1 MKIETSPKK
10 VWEEYESGRSFNDA
24 NNLYD
29 QIEVN
34 ENMYAGK
41 QWEGLN
47 APDLPKPVINV
58 VHPIVAWAIAQVVSD
73 DYGVSMTAMKKD
85 DDIAMMSDAL
95 KIETDRVLEL
105 TGAKQKN
112 RNIARNAAVQA
123 DCAKYFY
130 FDPDADNGQ
139 QVKGEIKT
147 EIIEGRNV
155 YFGNPYSHDVQG
167 QSYILIPQRKLV
179 EEWRDQARANGVKE
193 ERVMRIVADANDNR
207 QEESDEFDLCTGV
220 IKLWKVDG
228 VVWSE
233 IVTRDVTIRKPFSTG
248 LKLYPIAWFVWEEVA
263 DQYHGRSIVAE
274 IVANQVCV
282 NKLFAM
288 YVRSVEMNAFPKVVY
303 DSQKIESWTNK
314 VGQAIAA
321 TPGAGG
327 LNASKMVEVVRGGDV
342 GPQVMEAIN
351 KAIEFIKQSVG
362 VSDAALGNIKPDNA
376 SAILVASQQSAVPME
391 LVRRNFKDF
400 VEQEVRIIVDMM
412 RNHYGK
418 REAAADSFKTANGE
432 TVTDQAGNPVKTIM
446 FDFATLDNPNM
457 RLNVDVGTAALF
469 SEISR
474 SQTLDNLL
482 LQKIIDPLMY
492 VESQPD
498 HAIPNKNAIIAE
510 LKKQKAA
517 QAAMPQLP
525 QQLPTGN
532 TQQTPSSVFQ

>member
-58 VHPIVAWAIAQVVSD
+58 VHPVVAWAIAQVVSD
-73 DYGVSMTAMKKD
+73 DYGVSLTAMKKN

-95 KIETDRVLEL
+95 KTETDRVFEL
-105 TGAKQKN
+105 TGAKQKK
-112 RNIARNAAVQA
+112 RNIARNAAVHG

-130 FDPDADNGQ
+130 FDPEADNGQ
-139 QVKGEIKT
+139 KVKGEIKT

-193 ERVMRIVADANDNR
+193 EQVMRIVADSNDNR

-220 IKLWKVDG
+220 IKMWKVDG
-228 VVWSE
+228 IVWSE
-233 IVTRDVTIRKPFSTG
+233 IVTRDVKIRKPFSTG

-263 DQYHGRSIVAE
+263 DQYHGRSIVTE
-274 IVANQVCV
+274 IVTNQVCV

-303 DSQKIESWTNK
+303 DERTIKSWTNK

-327 LNASKMVEVVRGGDV
+327 LNTGKMVEVVRGGDV

-362 VSDAALGNIKPDNA
+362 VSDAALGNIRPDNA

-400 VEQEVRIIVDMM
+400 VEQEVRIVVDME
-412 RNHYGK
+412 RNYYGK
-418 REAAADSFKTANGE
+418 REVAADSFKTADGE
-432 TVTDQAGNPVKTIM
+432 LVTDQAGNPVKTVM
-446 FDFATLDNPNM
+446 FDFSTLDSPNM
-457 RLNVDVGTAALF
+457 RLNVDVGAAALF

-498 HAIPNKNAIIAE
+498 HAIPNKQAIIAE

-517 QAAMPQLP
+517 QAAMPQQLP
-525 QQLPTGN
+525 QGN
-532 TQQTPSSVFQ
+532 TQQTPGGVFQ

>member
-1 MKIETSPKK
+1 MKIQTSPKK

-58 VHPIVAWAIAQVVSD
+58 VHPVVAWAIAQTVSD
-73 DYGVSMTAMKKD
+73 DYGVSLTAMKKD

-95 KIETDRVLEL
+95 KVESDRVFEL

-112 RNIARNAAVQA
+112 RNIARNAAVHG
-123 DCAKYFY
+123 DCAKYSY
-130 FDPDADNGQ
+130 FDPEADNGQ
-139 QVKGEIKT
+139 KVKGEIKS

-155 YFGNPYSHDVQG
+155 HFGNPYSHDVQG

-179 EEWRDQARANGVKE
+179 EEWRDQARDNGVPE
-193 ERVMRIVADANDNR
+193 EQVLRIVADTNENR
-207 QEESDEFDLCTGV
+207 QEESDEYDLCTGI
-220 IKLWKVDG
+220 IKMWKADG

-248 LKLYPIAWFVWEEVA
+248 LKLYPIAWFVWEDVA
-263 DQYHGRSIVAE
+263 DQYHGRSIVTE
-274 IVANQVCV
+274 IVTNQVCV

-303 DSQKIESWTNK
+303 DEQKIKSWTNK

-362 VSDAALGNIKPDNA
+362 VSDAALGNIRPDNA

-400 VEQEVRIIVDMM
+400 VEQDVRIIVDMM
-412 RNHYGK
+412 RNYYGK
-418 REAAADSFKTANGE
+418 REVAADSFKTPDGE
-432 TVTDQAGNPVKTIM
+432 LVTDSAGNPVKTIM
-446 FDFATLDNPNM
+446 FDFSTLVNPNM
-457 RLNVDVGTAALF
+457 RLNVDVGAAALF

-498 HAIPNKNAIIAE
+498 HAIPNKQAIIAE

-525 QQLPTGN
+525 QGN
-532 TQQTPSSVFQ
+532 SPQTPSGVIQ